1 MTNLSDLFPA
11 GAGKQVSFVADGAI
25 SSGDTVSLET
35 SGKVKKITSG
45 NANVA
50 RFIGIADAGI
60 SDTDSGNVTIKGGIS
75 TNVSSL
81 TAGTDYYCQA
91 DGSIGTSSGGS
102 AVKMGKA
109 MSATSINLEYSS

>member
-25 SSGDTVSLET
+25 SSGDAVSLET
-35 SGKVKKITSG
+35 SGKVKEVTAG
-45 NANVA
+45 NSNVA
-50 RFIGIADAGI
+50 RFIGIADAAI
-60 SDTDSGNVTIKGGIS
+60 SSTESGNVTIKGGIS

-91 DGSIGTSSGGS
+91 DGTISTVSTSP
-102 AVKMGKA
+102 AVKIGRA
-109 MSATSINLEYSS
+109 MSATSINLEYQS